1 MSDFR
6 GFSEIEINGGDNS
19 KNSDKQVSTNQ
30 SKKAFKKSPKKLAAT
45 TLPTL
50 EEVPP
55 EALLC
60 SPPKKP
66 AAKTQPKTDEV
77 LSEAIL
83 SSPTVSSTTKELVNL
98 NESQD
103 PDILDGI
110 SEENGN
116 LSKIEALELRQ
127 KQMEGDNKRKRQ
139 LLLQEIAD
147 RRQRTAEEAQ
157 KLAHV
162 QTELQK
168 IDLLVAQDV
177 KILRQTI
184 EVASVEYMQAKKRY
198 HHAEKEFVES
208 KLNLHIKQ
216 ERKELLT
223 EHLMTI
229 IQESEDRKSKKL
241 VDLMNR
247 LQIEDKDCDT

>member
-19 KNSDKQVSTNQ
+19 NNSEKQVSTNQ
-30 SKKAFKKSPKKLAAT
+30 SKKAFKKSPKKVAAT

-77 LSEAIL
+77 PSEAIL

-241 VDLMNR
+241 AELMNR

>member
-19 KNSDKQVSTNQ
+19 KNSEKQVPTNQ

-77 LSEAIL
+77 PSEAIL

-247 LQIEDKDCDT
+247 LQIEEKDCDT

>member
-19 KNSDKQVSTNQ
+19 KNSDKQVPTNQ

-77 LSEAIL
+77 PSEAIL

>member
-6 GFSEIEINGGDNS
+6 GFSEIELNREDNFRTEGDG
-19 KNSDKQVSTNQ
+19 T
-30 SKKAFKKSPKKLAAT
+30 AFKPKKNLKKPPKKSAAT
-45 TLPTL
+45 TLPIL

-55 EALLC
+55 EALL
-60 SPPKKP
+60 
-66 AAKTQPKTDEV
+66 
-77 LSEAIL
+77 
-83 SSPTVSSTTKELVNL
+83 SSPTISSSTEESAKPNESSKLNESAKP

-103 PDILDGI
+103 PDILEGI
-110 SEENGN
+110 SEDNV
-116 LSKIEALELRQ
+116 LSKIELLELRQ
-127 KQMEGDNKRKRQ
+127 KQMEEANKRKRV

-147 RRQRTAEEAQ
+147 RRQRTAEEAN

-198 HHAEKEFVES
+198 DRVEKDFVDA
-208 KLNLHIKQ
+208 KLNLHTKQ

-229 IQESEDRKSKKL
+229 IEESEDRKSKKL
-241 VDLMNR
+241 ADLMSR
-247 LQIEDKDCDT
+247 LQIDDKECDM

>member
-6 GFSEIEINGGDNS
+6 GFSEIELNREDNFRTEGD
-19 KNSDKQVSTNQ
+19 
-30 SKKAFKKSPKKLAAT
+30 AFKPKKNLKKPPKKLAAT
-45 TLPTL
+45 TLPIL

-55 EALLC
+55 EALL
-60 SPPKKP
+60 
-66 AAKTQPKTDEV
+66 
-77 LSEAIL
+77 
-83 SSPTVSSTTKELVNL
+83 SSPTISSSTEESAKPNESSKPNESAKS

-103 PDILDGI
+103 PDILEGI
-110 SEENGN
+110 SEDNVN
-116 LSKIEALELRQ
+116 LSKIELLEVRQ
-127 KQMEGDNKRKRQ
+127 KQMEEANKRKRV

-147 RRQRTAEEAQ
+147 RRQRTAEEAN

-177 KILRQTI
+177 RILRQTI
-184 EVASVEYMQAKKRY
+184 EVASVEYLQAKKSYDR
-198 HHAEKEFVES
+198 AEKDYVDA

-216 ERKELLT
+216 ERKDMLT

-229 IQESEDRKSKKL
+229 IEESEDRKSKKL
-241 VDLMNR
+241 ADLMTR
-247 LQIEDKDCDT
+247 LQIDDKDCDM

>member
-1 MSDFR
+1 MQFNL
-6 GFSEIEINGGDNS
+6 FL
-19 KNSDKQVSTNQ
+19 VSTNQ
-30 SKKAFKKSPKKLAAT
+30 SKKPLRKSPKKVAAT

-77 LSEAIL
+77 PSEAIL
-83 SSPTVSSTTKELVNL
+83 GSPTVSSTTKELVNL

-116 LSKIEALELRQ
+116 LSKIETLELRQ

-147 RRQRTAEEAQ
+147 R
-157 KLAHV
+157 
-162 QTELQK
+162 
-168 IDLLVAQDV
+168 
-177 KILRQTI
+177 
-184 EVASVEYMQAKKRY
+184 
-198 HHAEKEFVES
+198 
-208 KLNLHIKQ
+208 
-216 ERKELLT
+216 
-223 EHLMTI
+223 
-229 IQESEDRKSKKL
+229 
-241 VDLMNR
+241 
-247 LQIEDKDCDT
+247 

>member
-1 MSDFR
+1 MHSYRYVVSTYYVFITQYTLK
-6 GFSEIEINGGDNS
+6 FSLMFVFYMQFNLFL
-19 KNSDKQVSTNQ
+19 VPTNQ

-147 RRQRTAEEAQ
+147 RYYNNP
-157 KLAHV
+157 L
-162 QTELQK
+162 
-168 IDLLVAQDV
+168 
-177 KILRQTI
+177 IL
-184 EVASVEYMQAKKRY
+184 
-198 HHAEKEFVES
+198 F
-208 KLNLHIKQ
+208 L
-216 ERKELLT
+216 
-223 EHLMTI
+223 
-229 IQESEDRKSKKL
+229 
-241 VDLMNR
+241 
-247 LQIEDKDCDT
+247 

>member
-30 SKKAFKKSPKKLAAT
+30 SKKAFKKSPKKLVAT

-168 IDLLVAQDV
+168 IDLLVATDV

-184 EVASVEYMQAKKRY
+184 EVACVEYMQAKKRY

-241 VDLMNR
+241 AELMNR

>member
-1 MSDFR
+1 MQFDLF
-6 GFSEIEINGGDNS
+6 I
-19 KNSDKQVSTNQ
+19 VSTNQ
-30 SKKAFKKSPKKLAAT
+30 SKKAFKKLPKKVAAT

-60 SPPKKP
+60 SPPKQP

-77 LSEAIL
+77 PSEAIL
-83 SSPTVSSTTKELVNL
+83 RSPTVSSTTKDLVNL

-116 LSKIEALELRQ
+116 LSKIETLELRQ

-147 RRQRTAEEAQ
+147 R
-157 KLAHV
+157 
-162 QTELQK
+162 
-168 IDLLVAQDV
+168 
-177 KILRQTI
+177 
-184 EVASVEYMQAKKRY
+184 
-198 HHAEKEFVES
+198 
-208 KLNLHIKQ
+208 
-216 ERKELLT
+216 
-223 EHLMTI
+223 
-229 IQESEDRKSKKL
+229 
-241 VDLMNR
+241 
-247 LQIEDKDCDT
+247 

>member
-1 MSDFR
+1 M
-6 GFSEIEINGGDNS
+6 
-19 KNSDKQVSTNQ
+19 NQ
-30 SKKAFKKSPKKLAAT
+30 SKKAFKKSPKKLATT

-60 SPPKKP
+60 SPSKKP

-77 LSEAIL
+77 PSEAVL
-83 SSPTVSSTTKELVNL
+83 CSPTVSSTTKELGSL
-98 NESQD
+98 NDSQD

-147 RRQRTAEEAQ
+147 RYI
-157 KLAHV
+157 H
-162 QTELQK
+162 
-168 IDLLVAQDV
+168 
-177 KILRQTI
+177 
-184 EVASVEYMQAKKRY
+184 S
-198 HHAEKEFVES
+198 
-208 KLNLHIKQ
+208 
-216 ERKELLT
+216 
-223 EHLMTI
+223 
-229 IQESEDRKSKKL
+229 
-241 VDLMNR
+241 
-247 LQIEDKDCDT
+247 

>member
-30 SKKAFKKSPKKLAAT
+30 SKKTFKKSPKKLAAT

-168 IDLLVAQDV
+168 IDLLVATDV

-241 VDLMNR
+241 AELMNR

>member
-168 IDLLVAQDV
+168 IDLLVATDV

-241 VDLMNR
+241 AELMNR

>member
-19 KNSDKQVSTNQ
+19 KNSENQVPTNQ

-50 EEVPP
+50 EEIPP

-66 AAKTQPKTDEV
+66 AAKTQPKTDQV
-77 LSEAIL
+77 PSEAIL

-168 IDLLVAQDV
+168 IDLLVATDV

-241 VDLMNR
+241 AELMNR

>member
-1 MSDFR
+1 MQFNL
-6 GFSEIEINGGDNS
+6 FL
-19 KNSDKQVSTNQ
+19 VSMNQ
-30 SKKAFKKSPKKLAAT
+30 SKKAFKKSPKKLTAT

-66 AAKTQPKTDEV
+66 AAKTQPKTDENP
-77 LSEAIL
+77 SEAIL

-147 RRQRTAEEAQ
+147 RY
-157 KLAHV
+157 
-162 QTELQK
+162 
-168 IDLLVAQDV
+168 
-177 KILRQTI
+177 
-184 EVASVEYMQAKKRY
+184 S
-198 HHAEKEFVES
+198 
-208 KLNLHIKQ
+208 
-216 ERKELLT
+216 
-223 EHLMTI
+223 
-229 IQESEDRKSKKL
+229 
-241 VDLMNR
+241 
-247 LQIEDKDCDT
+247 